1 MGFDAEKFLNTKM
14 QPRTADVPVPGLV
27 SWFGEGEKPVW
38 KVRGISGQE
47 LGQAKQAVE
56 SRKDIAALV
65 AGIVGGQSAEKAAAA
80 KKIMNIDDTVPSN
93 VALNIHL
100 VKLGSVE
107 PAADE
112 DLAVKICTCCPVEFQ
127 QIAKKILELTG
138 QGHEPGKA

>member
-14 QPRTADVPVPGLV
+14 QPRTADVPVPGLA
-27 SWFGEGEKPVW
+27 SWFDGEDKPAW
-38 KVRGISGQE
+38 KVRGVSGQE

-56 SRKDIAALV
+56 QRKDIAALV
-65 AGIVGGQSAEKAAAA
+65 SGIVGGQSAEKAAAA
-80 KKIMNIDDTVPSN
+80 KKIMNIDDSVPSN

-112 DLAVKICTCCPVEFQ
+112 DLAVKMCTCFPVEFQ
-127 QIAKKILELTG
+127 QISKKILELTG
-138 QGHEPGKA
+138 QGYEPGKA

>member
-112 DLAVKICTCCPVEFQ
+112 DLAVKLCTCCPVEFQ

>member
-1 MGFDAEKFLNTKM
+1 MGFDADKFMNTKM
-14 QPRTADVPVPGLV
+14 LPRTADVPVPGLA

-38 KVRGISGQE
+38 KVRGITGQE

-80 KKIMNIDDTVPSN
+80 KKIMNIDDSVPAN

-100 VKLGSVE
+100 VKLGSVDPE
-107 PAADE
+107 ADE
-112 DLAVKICTCCPVEFQ
+112 DLAVKLCTCCPVEFQ